1 MMRALIDKSEFVG
14 LENTTWLYSG
24 AETPTHRGSMAAVED
39 YMRSRSLGPIGRDR
53 NTSVENNCKALLA
66 QMMNGRPED
75 IAFMSNSSE
84 VISMIASSMDW
95 QAGDNLIL
103 HTLEFPS
110 GVLPW
115 LKLKEKGIE
124 IRIVEDTNGEVG
136 VDDILRVTD
145 ERTRLVMTSHVSYL
159 TGARLDYRS
168 LYRKL
173 KETRTLLLL
182 DVTQSLGVVPVQMY
196 EADFV
201 VCSSYKWLLSTH
213 GAAVFGINRERI
225 SLVPAYVGWRSVK
238 DMFGPNRFQAFE
250 LQDDARRFEL
260 GYPSYPTLYSM
271 NFTVQLLLNIGI
283 ANIER
288 HVLELGSYLIRGL
301 KELGLEVM
309 TPVQPEK
316 RAGNI
321 SVRHEAGEQIA
332 EGLLKEQIYIW
343 GGDGRF
349 RISLHLFNDKD
360 DVDRLLNKLAPLL
373 AGIQGEGGENG

>member
-360 DVDRLLNKLAPLL
+360 DVDWLLNKLAPLL

>member
-53 NTSVENNCKALLA
+53 NTSVENNSKALLA

-115 LKLKEKGIE
+115 LKLKEKGVE

-136 VDDILRVTD
+136 ADDILRVTD

>member
-1 MMRALIDKSEFVG
+1 MRALIDKSEFVG

-53 NTSVENNCKALLA
+53 NTSVENNSKALLA

>member
-1 MMRALIDKSEFVG
+1 MRALIDKSEFVG
-14 LENTTWLYSG
+14 LGNTTWLYSG
-24 AETPTHRGSMAAVED
+24 AETPTHEGSMAAVKD

-53 NTSVENNCKALLA
+53 NASVEKNCKGLLA

-84 VISMIASSMDW
+84 VISMIAGSLDW
-95 QAGDNLIL
+95 QAGDNIIIN
-103 HTLEFPS
+103 TLEFPS

-124 IRIVEDTNGEVG
+124 IRIVEDINGEMC
-136 VDDILRVTD
+136 VDHILRAVD

-159 TGARLDYRS
+159 TGARLDYQT
-168 LYRKL
+168 LYSKL
-173 KETRTLLLL
+173 KKTRTLLLL
-182 DVTQSLGVVPVQMY
+182 DVTQSLGVIPVQMY

-213 GAAVFGINRERI
+213 GAAVLGINRERS

-238 DMFGPNRFQAFE
+238 DMFGPERFQTFE
-250 LQDDARRFEL
+250 LQEDARRFEL

-271 NFTVQLLLNIGI
+271 NFTVQLLQKIGI
-283 ANIER
+283 AAIER
-288 HVLELGSYLIRGL
+288 HVLELGGYLIQGL
-301 KELGLEVM
+301 RNLGLEIM
-309 TPVQPEK
+309 TPEQPEK

-321 SVRHEAGEQIA
+321 SVKHEAGEKIA
-332 EGLLKEQIYIW
+332 EWLLKDQIYIW

-349 RISLHLFNDKD
+349 RISLHLFNDTD
-360 DVDRLLNKLAPLL
+360 DIDRLLNGLHKLLTEAQ
-373 AGIQGEGGENG
+373 GIGGDGV

>member
-1 MMRALIDKSEFVG
+1 MRALIDKSEFVG

-360 DVDRLLNKLAPLL
+360 NVDRLLNKLAPLL

>member
-1 MMRALIDKSEFVG
+1 MRALIDKSEFVG

-24 AETPTHRGSMAAVED
+24 AETPTHRGSMAAGED

>member
-1 MMRALIDKSEFVG
+1 MRALIDKSEFVG

-115 LKLKEKGIE
+115 LKLKEKGVE

-288 HVLELGSYLIRGL
+288 HVLEMGSYLIRGL

>member
-1 MMRALIDKSEFVG
+1 MRALIDKSEFVG

-136 VDDILRVTD
+136 VDDILRVSD

>member
-1 MMRALIDKSEFVG
+1 MRALIDKSEFVG

-24 AETPTHRGSMAAVED
+24 AETPTHRGSMAAGED

-84 VISMIASSMDW
+84 VISMIASSMGW

>member
-1 MMRALIDKSEFVG
+1 MRALIDKSEFVG

>member
-1 MMRALIDKSEFVG
+1 MRALIDKSEFVG

-360 DVDRLLNKLAPLL
+360 DVDWLLNKLAPLL

>member
-1 MMRALIDKSEFVG
+1 MRALIDKSEFVG

-24 AETPTHRGSMAAVED
+24 AETPTHRGSMAAGED

-66 QMMNGRPED
+66 KMMNGRPED

>member
-1 MMRALIDKSEFVG
+1 
-14 LENTTWLYSG
+14 
-24 AETPTHRGSMAAVED
+24 
-39 YMRSRSLGPIGRDR
+39 
-53 NTSVENNCKALLA
+53 
-66 QMMNGRPED
+66 
-75 IAFMSNSSE
+75 
-84 VISMIASSMDW
+84 
-95 QAGDNLIL
+95 
-103 HTLEFPS
+103 
-110 GVLPW
+110 
-115 LKLKEKGIE
+115 
-124 IRIVEDTNGEVG
+124 
-136 VDDILRVTD
+136 
-145 ERTRLVMTSHVSYL
+145 MTSHVSYL